1 MPEHLAPRRALLA
14 GATGLVGGHI
24 LRALLDDRTVSDI
37 HVLSRRPL
45 AEADPRVQVQLVDFT
60 RLPAL
65 PRVDE
70 VYLALGTTIR
80 VAGSQQAFRAVDLEA
95 NLAVA
100 EAAAA
105 AGASRAGLVS
115 AVGADAASSVFY
127 NRVKGELE
135 DALKALYPNLLI
147 AHPSLLLGDRDR
159 LQQPTRWGEKI
170 ATPFARMLGPFVPGR
185 YAPVE
190 ASAVAAAL
198 VRTLPLTRG
207 LRVLASDELARI
219 GSTAKLGP

>member
-1 MPEHLAPRRALLA
+1 MPEHLPPRRALLA

-24 LRALLDDRTVSDI
+24 LRALLDDPTVSDI
-37 HVLSRRPL
+37 HVLGRRPL
-45 AEADPRVQVQLVDFT
+45 AEADPGVRVHVVDFT

-65 PRVDE
+65 PAVDE

-80 VAGSQQAFRAVDLEA
+80 VAGSQQAFRAVDLDA

-100 EAAAA
+100 KAAAA
-105 AGASRAGLVS
+105 AGATRAALVS
-115 AVGADAASSVFY
+115 AVGADAASPVFY

-135 DALKALYPNLLI
+135 EALKALYAKLLI

-159 LQQPTRWGEKI
+159 LNQPTRWGEKL

-198 VRTLPLTRG
+198 VRTLPGTRG

-219 GSTAKLGP
+219 GSAARPGP